1 MACALGLARLRT
13 MRGLV
18 LALAL
23 GALSVGCSRT
33 SLVDARVAEARDSEG
48 ALDTLHDYEIGEV
61 GAKARVADLEGL
73 YAASGG
79 DSRVSLLLARAW
91 CKLSYEFTLDAYEQA
106 LESGDA
112 PAASY
117 HLLRARAGYQRA
129 QFYADA
135 WLERRA
141 PGFGAALADEA
152 ALPAWLGK
160 RVPATD
166 AAEALLWAGLARV
179 GEADTAGAAPPGPRK
194 IAVRLLAHSLAL
206 DPKAASGLGH
216 VGLALAA
223 ARAPTPDPTLVER
236 ELAQAESA
244 ERGRLLVPLLRA
256 RTLACQRHDRASFE
270 RDLER
275 VLTES
280 DPDPALRLENAAAK
294 RRARRYLTSSVVGAE
309 CFDGFKG

>member
-1 MACALGLARLRT
+1 

-23 GALSVGCSRT
+23 GALSAGCLRT
-33 SLVDARVAEARDSEG
+33 SLLDARVAEARDSEG

-61 GAKARVADLEGL
+61 GAKARIADLEGL

-106 LESGDA
+106 LESGDV

-141 PGFGAALADEA
+141 PGFGAALGDEA
-152 ALPAWLGK
+152 ALPAWLAK
-160 RVPATD
+160 RIANTD
-166 AAEALLWAGLARV
+166 AAEALLWAGLALV
-179 GEADTAGAAPPGPRK
+179 GEADAASTPAGANDSRK
-194 IAVRLLAHSLAL
+194 LGARLLAHSLVL
-206 DPKAASGLGH
+206 DPKAASGLAH

-223 ARAPTPDPTLVER
+223 ARAPAADLALVER
-236 ELAQAESA
+236 ELALAESTT
-244 ERGRLLVPLLRA
+244 RGRLLVPLLRA
-256 RTLACQRHDRASFE
+256 RTLACQRNDRPSFE

-275 VLTES
+275 VLSES
-280 DPDPALRLENAAAK
+280 DPDPALRLENASAK
-294 RRARRYLTSSVVGAE
+294 RRARRYLTSDVVGAE
-309 CFDGFKG
+309 CFDDHKG